1 MARYRAVVFDL
12 LSAVIDSWSLWNA
25 IAGSEARGLE
35 WRKALLKRVYS
46 TGGYQPYDQL
56 VSGATRD
63 VGLPDACASEVLR
76 RWDELQP
83 WPEAPEVLSAL
94 ARHLPLAVVTNCSE
108 ALGRRAVARIG
119 VPFAA
124 VSTAE
129 RAGFYKP
136 DPRIYGLA
144 LADLGLAPEQVLFVA
159 GSSGDVPGAARAG
172 MKVFWHDR
180 IGLELPKGSPAPA
193 FRASSLRPLLREVLG
208 QAESA

>member
-1 MARYRAVVFDL
+1 MARYAAVVFDL

-25 IAGSEARGLE
+25 IAGNEARGLE

-46 TGGYQPYDQL
+46 TGAYQPYDQL

-119 VPFAA
+119 VDHHDHELLHGARLA
-124 VSTAE
+124 CLRYACSTS
-129 RAGFYKP
+129 
-136 DPRIYGLA
+136 
-144 LADLGLAPEQVLFVA
+144 AP
-159 GSSGDVPGAARAG
+159 S
-172 MKVFWHDR
+172 
-180 IGLELPKGSPAPA
+180 
-193 FRASSLRPLLREVLG
+193 RP
-208 QAESA
+208 